1 MRVCRLP
8 TTLVAWVVVSA
19 SCLMSGCSS
28 LPGRVTQQQSDPI
41 QFAGVEQ
48 GASKTV
54 YVVGHGWH
62 TGLVLRTSDIPPEV
76 VPEIRDFEDT
86 HFVELGWGDEG
97 FYRAKSITVPL
108 VLRAAFWPTPSV
120 LHVAG
125 FRGSVKNFYQVSD
138 IVEVNLSDDQF
149 DNMCQFVANT
159 FAKTETGES
168 IPLGPGIYG
177 ESTFYRAKEKYY
189 VPKTCNTWT
198 AKALKHAGFPIIPQF
213 AVTADN
219 VISRSRRFGHV
230 LQESPSGLKQAA
242 LLGGK

>member
-8 TTLVAWVVVSA
+8 STLVAWVFVSA
-19 SCLMSGCSS
+19 SCLVTGCT
-28 LPGRVTQQQSDPI
+28 LPSYVTQRQSEPI
-41 QFAGVEQ
+41 QLANFGQ
-48 GASKTV
+48 DTSKTV

-62 TGLVLRTSDIPPEV
+62 TGLVLRTSDISPDV

-97 FYRAKSITVPL
+97 FYRARSITIPL

-125 FRGSVKNFYQVSD
+125 FRGSVKRFYQVSD
-138 IVEVNLSDDQF
+138 IHEVNLSDDQF
-149 DNMCQFVANT
+149 DNMCRFVGDT
-159 FAKTETGES
+159 FARTETGES

-189 VPKTCNTWT
+189 IPKTCNTWT
-198 AKALKHAGFPIIPQF
+198 AKALKHGGFPIIPQF

-219 VISRSRRFGHV
+219 VLSRTRRFGHV

-242 LLGGK
+242 LHGGE